1 MSTST
6 PTARQEP
13 AIVPKEILLPFV
25 LLATC
30 FAMWGLANN
39 MTDPLV
45 KAFLKIFPELSNA
58 QTALIQ
64 NAFYGAYFV
73 LAIPGAVVARKF
85 GYKAGVLIGLGIYIL
100 GGLLFYPASLMLS
113 FSPFLIAFFVLAGGL
128 SILETNANPYIIA
141 MGPEAT
147 ATRRLNLAQSFN
159 PVGSLIGLFLCKF
172 AILTKLEVVNQRI
185 TDDMLAEEVTAIQ
198 VEQLNIVMMPYFIA
212 ALVLIALWALIA
224 TNKKMPDV
232 KEHDQKAHV
241 GETVRFLLAK
251 PNYIFSVVA
260 QFFYVGAQIAVWT
273 YTFHYI
279 SGNLGIEDSAA
290 MNYHMIAI
298 ISFSVSRWIF
308 TALMGR
314 FQPSTLLAFAAVMGA
329 ICSLGVIFG
338 GNIDFDGYIPFV
350 GDNPFTVGIVCLI
363 LTSVFMSLM
372 FPTIF
377 GLGSRGLGEATKLGA
392 SGLIMAILG
401 GALLTL
407 LQGKL
412 IDIFGGED
420 KAMLGAAAAKSYLV
434 PLVCFVVIAAYAF
447 YVKAAKIELQA
458 ESNTA

>member
-1 MSTST
+1 MATST
-6 PTARQEP
+6 PTIPRNY
-13 AIVPKEILLPFV
+13 ILPFV
-25 LLATC
+25 LLSTC

-73 LAIPGAVVARKF
+73 LAIPGAVIARKF
-85 GYKAGVLIGLGIYIL
+85 GYKTGVLAGLGIYIL

-113 FSPFLIAFFVLAGGL
+113 FSPFLLAFFVLAGGL

-147 ATRRLNLAQSFN
+147 ATRRLNFAQSFN

-172 AILTKLEVVNQRI
+172 AILTKLEVVNEKI
-185 TDDMLAEEVTAIQ
+185 TDSMTDEQVTAIQ
-198 VEQLNIVMMPYFIA
+198 VEQLNIVMLPYFIA
-212 ALVLIALWALIA
+212 ALVLIILWVLIA
-224 TNKKMPDV
+224 TNKNMPKV
-232 KEHDQKAHV
+232 VEHDKKAHV
-241 GETVRFLLAK
+241 GETIRFLLSK
-251 PNYIFSVVA
+251 PNYNFAVIA

-279 SGNLGIEDSAA
+279 TGQLNIEDSQA
-290 MNYHMIAI
+290 MNYHMMAI
-298 ISFSVSRWIF
+298 ILFSLSRWVF
-308 TALMGR
+308 TGLMVK
-314 FQPSTLLAFAAVMGA
+314 FQPSTLLAFAAVMGTL
-329 ICSLGVIFG
+329 CSIGVIFG
-338 GNIDFDGYIPFV
+338 GNIAFEGYIPFV
-350 GDNPFTVGIVCLI
+350 GAAPFTLGIVCLI
-363 LTSVFMSLM
+363 ATSVFMSLM

-412 IDIFGGED
+412 IDVFGGENE
-420 KAMLGAAAAKSYLV
+420 AMLGAATAKSYIV
-434 PLVCFVVIAAYAF
+434 PLICFVVIAAYAF
-447 YVKAAKIELQA
+447 FVKKAKIELETEA
-458 ESNTA
+458 

>member
-1 MSTST
+1 METKQ
-6 PTARQEP
+6 P
-13 AIVPKEILLPFV
+13 IVPKQILFPFILLS
-25 LLATC
+25 TC
-30 FAMWGLANN
+30 FAMWGLSNN

-73 LAIPGAVVARKF
+73 LAIPGAVISRKF
-85 GYKAGVLIGLGIYIL
+85 GYKVGVLTGLGIYIL
-100 GGLLFYPASLMLS
+100 GGLLFYPASLMLQ

-128 SILETNANPYIIA
+128 SVLETNANPYIIS
-141 MGPEAT
+141 MGPEST
-147 ATRRLNLAQSFN
+147 STRRLNLAQSFN

-172 AILTKLEVVNQRI
+172 AILTKLEVVNGKI
-185 TDDMLAEEVTAIQ
+185 TDDMPAEQVKAIQ
-198 VEQLNIVMMPYFIA
+198 VEQLDIVMTPYFIA
-212 ALVLIALWALIA
+212 ALFLILLWILIA
-224 TNKKMPDV
+224 TNKSMPKV
-232 KEHDQKAHV
+232 KEQDQKAHV
-241 GETVRFLLAK
+241 GETVSFLLSQ
-251 PNYIFSVVA
+251 PNYLFAVVA

-279 SGNLGIEDSAA
+279 TGQLGIEDSAA

-298 ISFSVSRWIF
+298 ILFSVSRWIF
-308 TALMGR
+308 TALMAR
-314 FQPSTLLAFAAVMGA
+314 FQPSSLLLFASVMGG

-338 GNIDFDGYIPFV
+338 GDLVAFQGYIPFV
-350 GDNPFTVGIVCLI
+350 GESPFTLGVICLI
-363 LTSVFMSLM
+363 ATSVFMSLM

-420 KAMLGAAAAKSYLV
+420 DALLGAAAAKSYIV
-434 PLVCFVVIAAYAF
+434 PLICFLVIAAYAF
-447 YVKAAKIELQA
+447 FAKQSKVEEASAA
-458 ESNTA
+458 

>member
-1 MSTST
+1 MSHKLKV
-6 PTARQEP
+6 P
-13 AIVPKEILLPFV
+13 IVPKDILFSFI

-30 FAMWGLANN
+30 FAMWGLSNN

-45 KAFLKIFPELSNA
+45 KAFLNIFPDLSNA

-73 LAIPGAVVARKF
+73 LAIPGAVIARKY
-85 GYKAGVLIGLGIYIL
+85 GYKTGVLVGLGVYII
-100 GGLLFYPASLMLS
+100 GGLLFYPASLMLQ

-141 MGPEAT
+141 MGPEET

-172 AILTKLEVVNQRI
+172 AILTKLEVVNVRI
-185 TDDMLAEEVTAIQ
+185 VDGMSSEEVRALQ
-198 VEQLNIVMMPYFIA
+198 VDQLDIVMKPYFIA
-212 ALVLIALWALIA
+212 ALVLIVLWTLIA
-224 TNKKMPDV
+224 TNKRMPKV
-232 KEHDQKAHV
+232 KEHDDKVHV
-241 GETVRFLLAK
+241 SETLKFLFTRK
-251 PNYIFSVVA
+251 NYLFAVIA

-279 SGNLGIEDSAA
+279 TGQLGIQDSAA
-290 MNYHMIAI
+290 MNYHMMAI
-298 ISFSVSRWIF
+298 ILFSLSRWGF
-308 TALMGR
+308 TGLMAL
-314 FQPSTLLAFAAVMGA
+314 FKPSTLLAFAAVMG
-329 ICSLGVIFG
+329 ILCSLGVIFG
-338 GNIDFDGYIPFV
+338 GDVMAFQGYIPFV
-350 GDNPFTVGIVCLI
+350 GEAPFTLGVICLI
-363 LTSVFMSLM
+363 ATSVFMSLM

-407 LQGKL
+407 LQGNL
-412 IDIFGGED
+412 IDLFGGENE
-420 KAMLGAAAAKSYLV
+420 AMLGAAAAKSYVV
-434 PLVCFVVIAAYAF
+434 PLVCFIVIAAYAF
-447 YVKAAKIELQA
+447 YAMRADKSEAKLV
-458 ESNTA
+458 